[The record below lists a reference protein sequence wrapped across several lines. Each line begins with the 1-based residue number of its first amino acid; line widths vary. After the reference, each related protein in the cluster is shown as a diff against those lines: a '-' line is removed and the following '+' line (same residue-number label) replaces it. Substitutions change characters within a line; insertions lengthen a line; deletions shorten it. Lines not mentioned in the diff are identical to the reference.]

1 MPEIDACI
9 AKSNNTRQV
18 SYAARRAQDVLVR
31 LQGEET
37 ALDCR
42 VRGAD
47 VQVSP
52 YDWNLHI
59 EDEGKALFIRGEGE
73 NPGGDCYVAPEVR
86 DASGALLGWMID
98 PEGC

>member
-1 MPEIDACI
+1 
-9 AKSNNTRQV
+9 
-18 SYAARRAQDVLVR
+18 
-31 LQGEET
+31 
-37 ALDCR
+37 
-42 VRGAD
+42 